1 MNAPSVLVPEPVA
14 RPWGG
19 VGLPALGLERGPHER
34 VGEWWLPT
42 DDFPLLVKI
51 IDAREN
57 LSIQL
62 HPDDERARAAGL
74 PNGKTE
80 AWYVLDVA
88 PDARL
93 LVGLADG
100 VEAAEFL
107 DRADAGDDVS
117 PLLRSIRPR
126 PGDVVFVPPGTVH
139 AILAGVVVLEA
150 QQVSD
155 TTYRVFD
162 WNRRPARALHL
173 AEARLAVRD
182 DPAAGV
188 VPPSPETTDG
198 SLRHRV
204 RLDCPKFSLAD
215 LVATG
220 PGRVPLG
227 AKAEMWTARAG
238 AARVAW
244 PGGEAPLA
252 PGRFLLLPRGV
263 DAVDVFPEEP
273 TFHAVRIREP

>member
-1 MNAPSVLVPEPVA
+1 MSSPVVLVPEPVA

-42 DDFPLLVKI
+42 DAFPLLVKV

-80 AWYVLDVA
+80 AWYVLDA
-88 PDARL
+88 EPDARL

-100 VEAAEFL
+100 VGTSEFL
-107 DRADAGDDVS
+107 DRAEAGEDVS

-162 WNRRPARALHL
+162 WNRRPARELHL
-173 AEARLAVRD
+173 ADARLAVRD
-182 DPAAGV
+182 DPDAGV
-188 VPPSPETTDG
+188 VPASPETADG
-198 SLRHRV
+198 GLRHVV
-204 RLDCPKFSLAD
+204 RLECPKFALAD
-215 LVATG
+215 LIATG

-227 AKAEMWTARAG
+227 PKAEMWTARTG
-238 AARVAW
+238 TARVVW
-244 PGGEAPLA
+244 PGGEATLA
-252 PGRFLLLPRGV
+252 PGRFLLLPAGV
-263 DAVDVFPEEP
+263 ETVDVLPEEP